1 MMGEMRI
8 AGKGG
13 RPQNGET
20 QPMHPYLHAQENPD
34 KPAVI
39 MASTGAVET
48 YGELDE
54 ASNRMAQLFRSQ
66 GLQIGDTVAVLLDNH
81 PKFFDF
87 AWGAQRAGLY
97 YVAIP
102 SRLTAPEASY
112 ILSDSG
118 ASLLVS
124 SESKL
129 GVVDELCKLNPDV
142 KQYIYGVDD
151 SRDMEAALA
160 ALPGTPIADER
171 HGTDML
177 YSSGT
182 TGRPKGV
189 RIPFPENE
197 DIAAPNALVMM
208 AQTAFGF
215 PLGCT
220 YLSPAPLYH
229 AAPLRWCMT
238 VHKMGGTTIIVEK
251 FDPEQALALIEKYK
265 VNVSQWVPTHFNRM
279 LKLPEEVRAKYDV
292 SSLKSAVHAAAPC
305 PVPVKE
311 KMIDWWGPILMEYYA
326 GSEGNGFTF
335 INATDWL
342 EHKGSVGKALIGTV
356 RICDEDDNEV
366 AIGEEGQIYFENGSP
381 FSYHNDP
388 EKTKAASNKHGWT
401 SLGDVGKV
409 DEDGFLYL
417 TDRKS
422 FMIISGGVNIY
433 PQEIENLLVT
443 HPKITDAAVIGAPDE
458 DMGERV
464 VAVVQPSD
472 MANATPEF
480 AQELEAYLRQT
491 LSGVKV
497 PRQIDFRAD
506 LPREATGKLYKR
518 LLRDEYWGKTGSR
531 IV

>member
-1 MMGEMRI
+1 
-8 AGKGG
+8 
-13 RPQNGET
+13 
-20 QPMHPYLHAQENPD
+20 MHPYLHAEQSPE
-34 KPAVI
+34 KPAII
-39 MASTGAVET
+39 MAATGAVQT
-48 YGELDE
+48 FAQLND
-54 ASNRMAQLFRSQ
+54 ASNQMAHLFRQ
-66 GLQIGDTVAVLLDNH
+66 EGLNIGRTVAVLLDNH
-81 PKFFDF
+81 PNFFDF
-87 AWGAQRAGLY
+87 AWGAQRSGLY

-102 SRLTAPEASY
+102 SRLTAEEVSY

-124 SESKL
+124 SSTKQNVL
-129 GVVDELCKLNPDV
+129 DAVRDSNPEV
-142 KQYIYGVDD
+142 KQFIYGGDD
-151 SRDMEAALA
+151 DRAIEPVLA
-160 ALPGTPIADER
+160 AMPETPIDDER

-197 DIAAPNALVMM
+197 DIAQPNPLVMM
-208 AQTAFGF
+208 AQGAFGF
-215 PLGCT
+215 SPGCT

-238 VHKMGGTTIIVEK
+238 IHKMGGTVIIMEK
-251 FDPEQALALIEKYK
+251 FDPENALALIEKYK
-265 VNVSQWVPTHFNRM
+265 VDVSQWVPTHFSRM
-279 LKLPEEVRAKYDV
+279 LKLPEATRLKYDV
-292 SSLKSAVHAAAPC
+292 SSLKCAVHAAAPC

-311 KMIDWWGPILMEYYA
+311 KMIAWWGPIIREYYA

-335 INATDWL
+335 INSEDWL
-342 EHKGSVGKALIGTV
+342 EHKGSVGKALLGIV
-356 RICDEDDNEV
+356 HICDENDDEV
-366 AIGEEGQIYFENGSP
+366 ATGVEGQIYFEGGAP
-381 FSYHNDP
+381 VKYHNDP
-388 EKTKAASNKHGWT
+388 EKTKAAHNKHGWT

-433 PQEIENLLVT
+433 PQEIENLLIT

-458 DMGERV
+458 DMGEKV
-464 VAVVQPSD
+464 VAVVQPSN
-472 MANATPEF
+472 MNNATAEF
-480 AQELEAYLRQT
+480 AQELEAFLRQS

-497 PRQIDFRAD
+497 PRQIDFRET